1 MSVAYMTPQLPW
13 EIPEEEQRR
22 FRRILLLILGLFLF
36 LGLVMP
42 WLPVPEDDREKT
54 VEVPPRIA
62 RLVMQRR
69 ATPPKPVQRK
79 KEAPR
84 PKAEKAKPKKP
95 PKTVRSKPARS
106 APARKAAR
114 QRAEKAGV
122 LAFRDE
128 LAALRE
134 TPAVSSLGKRHLSS
148 GAAPR
153 KGHAERA
160 LVTAAAGRRSSGINT
175 AALSRDTGG
184 GGVRGGHR
192 SAAVSS
198 SIGTVDATGGNGR
211 KGRGHQAGR
220 TPEEIQ
226 LVFDR
231 NKHAIYALYNR
242 ALRKDPTLRGK
253 VVLRLTIAPS
263 GKVVSCRIVSSE
275 LNHPRL
281 ERKLVL
287 KVKRFDFGAKDVAT
301 LTIDYPIDFFPA

>member
-1 MSVAYMTPQLPW
+1 MTPQLPW
-13 EIPEEEQRR
+13 EVPEEERRR

-36 LGLVMP
+36 LGFVMP
-42 WLPVPEDDREKT
+42 WLPVPEIDREKT

-69 ATPPKPVQRK
+69 PPPAPKPVQRK
-79 KEAPR
+79 SEAP
-84 PKAEKAKPKKP
+84 KARTEKAKPKAP
-95 PKTVRSKPARS
+95 PKTVRSKPARP
-106 APARKAAR
+106 APARRAAR

-134 TPAVSSLGKRHLSS
+134 TPAVSSLRKRHLSSS

-153 KGHAERA
+153 KGNAERA
-160 LVTAAAGRRSSGINT
+160 LVTAAASRRSSGINT

-184 GGVRGGHR
+184 GGVHGGHR
-192 SAAVSS
+192 SARVSS
-198 SIGTVDATGGNGR
+198 SIGTADGATGGTGR

>member
-42 WLPVPEDDREKT
+42 WLPVPEDDREKA

-69 ATPPKPVQRK
+69 AAPPKPVQRK
-79 KEAPR
+79 KEVPR
-84 PKAEKAKPKKP
+84 PKAEKPKPKTP
-95 PKTVRSKPARS
+95 PKTVRSKPTRP

-134 TPAVSSLGKRHLSS
+134 TPAVSSLGKRHLST

-153 KGHAERA
+153 KGNAERA
-160 LVTAAAGRRSSGINT
+160 LVTAAAGSRSSGINT

-198 SIGTVDATGGNGR
+198 SIGTADATGGNGR